1 MRVIV
6 QRVKRAKCVIDNKT
20 VGEIKEGYML
30 LVGFT
35 HSDSKMIVDKM
46 VKKIVNLR
54 IFEDA
59 NGKMNLNI
67 NQINGEVLSIS
78 QFTLYGNTNDGNR
91 PSFVNAMK
99 PEEATLLYD
108 YFNNELNN
116 FVPVKTGVFGA
127 DMDIDFINHGPST
140 FLLEF

>member
-67 NQINGEVLSIS
+67 NQVNGEVLSIS

>member
-6 QRVKRAKCVIDNKT
+6 QRVKRAKCIINNKI

-35 HSDSKMIVDKM
+35 HSDTKMVVDKM

-54 IFEDA
+54 IFEDE

-67 NQINGEVLSIS
+67 NQVNGEVLSIS
-78 QFTLYGNTNDGNR
+78 QFTLYGNTNVGNR

-108 YFNNELNN
+108 YFNNELNT
-116 FVPVKTGVFGA
+116 FVTTKTGVFGA
-127 DMDIDFINHGPST
+127 DMDIDFVNHGPST

>member
-6 QRVKRAKCVIDNKT
+6 QRVKRAKCIINNKI

-35 HSDSKMIVDKM
+35 HSDTKMVVDKM

-54 IFEDA
+54 IFEDE

-67 NQINGEVLSIS
+67 NQENSEVLSIS

-108 YFNNELNN
+108 YFNNELNT
-116 FVPVKTGVFGA
+116 FVTTKTGVFGA
-127 DMDIDFINHGPST
+127 DMDIDFVNHGPST